1 MNRWYGEVVRD
12 NVPVIHLMREM
23 KTMKFTQRMML
34 LLAFLL
40 SAQAAHAGP
49 PTDSMKARISEV
61 RSLLSQKVV
70 AGTPDA
76 VKVDSALRGVIEPVL
91 DFERMSENAL
101 RAHWAGLSEA
111 QRSEFVRLFRA
122 LLFRTYLQRIRNAEE
137 DYSLEFESEEAKSRK
152 AAAVTVIAQT
162 RKAEIELVFHL
173 TTNNGRVWIAED
185 VVIDEVS
192 LVENYREQ
200 FNRIIKKDGYVTLL
214 QKMADKLIELGG
226 QIPEGVT
233 SVKASQKTD
242 AHQPAVQSAN
252 QRSGGAQGDVK
263 KTDSSPVSGQK
274 PEKQ

>member
-1 MNRWYGEVVRD
+1 MNRWYGVVVSK
-12 NVPVIHLMREM
+12 NAPAIQLMREK
-23 KTMKFTQRMML
+23 KTMIFTLRMIL

-40 SAQAAHAGP
+40 SAQAVHAGP

-61 RSLLSQKVV
+61 RSLLGQKVV
-70 AGTPDA
+70 AGTPEA
-76 VKVDSALRGVIEPVL
+76 VKVDAALRGVIEPVL
-91 DFERMSENAL
+91 DFEKMSENAL

-111 QRSEFVRLFRA
+111 QRSEFVHLFRA

-233 SVKASQKTD
+233 SVKVSKKAD
-242 AHQPAVQSAN
+242 AQQPPAQSAA
-252 QRSGGAQGDVK
+252 QGSDGAQGDAK
-263 KTDSSPVSGQK
+263 KNDGSPETDQK
-274 PEKQ
+274 SEKK